1 MLYYEAP
8 ISWCKEEESTKKVI
22 TYLNES
28 GKKMNGNN
36 HIDNLKSAGQRI
48 LNNIQTHLERDNK
61 GNQESNFIGKHC
73 VCSSYLYEDPK
84 NNSSFWRRPR
94 RGSVDSYFA
103 TKPNSQRQQKVL
115 SQVQERQPKIFA
127 PRGKSDIRG
136 VELMNR
142 KRTKSASVPI
152 STGEDSSH
160 KFFSKIENCQRSHEA

>member
-1 MLYYEAP
+1 
-8 ISWCKEEESTKKVI
+8 
-22 TYLNES
+22 
-28 GKKMNGNN
+28 MNGNN

-127 PRGKSDIRG
+127 PRRKSD
-136 VELMNR
+136 
-142 KRTKSASVPI
+142 TKHLRNNHHLFQKQ
-152 STGEDSSH
+152 SSMPN
-160 KFFSKIENCQRSHEA
+160 INDTYQL